1 MRLSKDSCKKSL
13 SQDSLTLEE
22 LSSRLTGRVKGFAT
36 EEAAREYSRAS
47 IIGRQAR
54 APLALCLL
62 HRPRR
67 RPHHGGASEFS
78 AAGASERVAARRQIR
93 RRPVRPRHSS
103 SRHSLV

>member
-78 AAGASERVAARRQIR
+78 AAGASERVAGRFGG
-93 RRPVRPRHSS
+93 VRFAHATHSS